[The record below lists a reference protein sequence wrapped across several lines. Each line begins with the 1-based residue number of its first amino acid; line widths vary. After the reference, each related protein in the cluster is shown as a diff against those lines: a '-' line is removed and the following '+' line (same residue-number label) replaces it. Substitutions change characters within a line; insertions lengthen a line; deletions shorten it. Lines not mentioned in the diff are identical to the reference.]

1 MKDLNKILQIRYNN
15 VKPASGR
22 LLVAEPFLGD
32 PFFSRS
38 VVLLI
43 EHNEEG
49 SFGLIMNKEI
59 PVKPAEAAPALAR
72 FDGKVFIGGPVQPQS
87 IFYLHTLG
95 PRLNGSHHIMGQLY
109 WGGDAM
115 QLNEMINRGEVKPH
129 EVRFY
134 LGYSGWSS
142 GQLNDELKRNSWV
155 VTTVSDDVLL
165 NTSPRHM
172 WKFLLQKMGGKYA
185 YWVNFPSDPLLN

>member
-15 VKPASGR
+15 VTPVAGR

-49 SFGLIMNKEI
+49 TFGLIMNKEV
-59 PVKPAEAAPALAR
+59 PVKPSEAVRALGSYE
-72 FDGKVFIGGPVQPQS
+72 GKVFVGGPVQPRS

-95 PRLNGSHHIMGQLY
+95 ERLEGSHRVLDQLY
-109 WGGDAM
+109 WGGDAQ
-115 QLNEMINRGEVKPH
+115 QLSEMIMQGLVKPD

-134 LGYSGWSS
+134 LGYSGWSP
-142 GQLNDELKRNSWV
+142 GQLQDELKRNSWV
-155 VTTVSDDVLL
+155 VTSAQADLL
-165 NTSPRHM
+165 WNTPPKSL
-172 WKFLLQKMGGKYA
+172 WKTLLRNMGGKYT
-185 YWVNFPSDPLLN
+185 YWINFPTDPLLN

>member
-15 VKPASGR
+15 VRPAAGK
-22 LLVAEPFLGD
+22 LLLAEPFLGD

-49 SFGLIMNKEI
+49 SFGLIMNKEV
-59 PVKPAEAAPALAR
+59 PVKPSEAVRSLGNYE
-72 FDGKVFIGGPVQPQS
+72 GKVFVGGPVQPRS

-95 PRLNGSHHIMGQLY
+95 EKLSGSHHVLDKLY

-115 QLNEMINRGEVKPH
+115 LLNEMIMKGEVKPG
-129 EVRFY
+129 EVRFF
-134 LGYSGWSS
+134 LGYSGWSP
-142 GQLNDELKRNSWV
+142 GQLQDELKRDSWL
-155 VTTVSDDVLL
+155 VTTASAEFLL
-165 NTSPRHM
+165 NTPPRQM
-172 WKFLLQKMGGKYA
+172 WKTLLRRMGGKYA
-185 YWVNFPSDPLLN
+185 YWVNFPTDPLLN

>member
-15 VKPASGR
+15 VTPVAGR

-43 EHNEEG
+43 EHNDQG
-49 SFGLIMNKEI
+49 TFGLIMNKEV
-59 PVKPAEAAPALAR
+59 PVKPSEAVRALGNYE
-72 FDGKVFIGGPVQPQS
+72 GKVFVGGPVQPRS

-95 PRLNGSHHIMGQLY
+95 DRLEGSHRVLDNLY
-109 WGGDAM
+109 WGGDAQ
-115 QLNEMINRGEVKPH
+115 QLNDMIIQGQVKPG

-134 LGYSGWSS
+134 LGYSGWSP
-142 GQLNDELKRNSWV
+142 GQLQDELKRNSWV
-155 VTTVSDDVLL
+155 VTTASADLLL
-165 NTSPRHM
+165 NTPPKNL
-172 WKFLLQKMGGKYA
+172 WKTLLRNMGGKYA
-185 YWVNFPSDPLLN
+185 YWINFPTDPLLN